1 MTNTKRHQLTRHSLP
16 KSLWVLIAM
25 LVIFSMAVPNFFSA
39 SNLENILRIS
49 SILTLVALGQALV
62 IILAGVE
69 FSVGSAV
76 ALCSIV
82 TVFAIQTQS
91 VPVAFAAGFSTVLG
105 IGVINGVLVAF
116 AKLPPFLATL
126 GMLILVHGVASV
138 AVGGLPIEAAV
149 SDAFYWIGRAKVLGI
164 PVPILLAGLGCL
176 LHFVI
181 LSKSK
186 IGREMYLVGANE
198 QAAHLAGISVRRTKL
213 IGYVLAAG
221 FVGVSGLILTSR
233 VASGQPNLVPN
244 LPFEAISACA
254 IGGISLAG
262 GKGNTLQVII
272 GVLIISILNNIIV
285 LLNLPAAYQ
294 LGVLGSVIILAV
306 FLQNTQLGFKFTR
319 VLSFMA
325 TRNGG

>member
-1 MTNTKRHQLTRHSLP
+1 M
-16 KSLWVLIAM
+16 VI
-25 LVIFSMAVPNFFSA
+25 IFSFAVPNFFSA
-39 SNLENILRIS
+39 SNLENVLRIS
-49 SILTLVALGQALV
+49 SILTLAALGQALV

-69 FSVGSAV
+69 FSIGSAV

-82 TVFAIQTQS
+82 TVFVVQTQT

-105 IGVINGVLVAF
+105 IGAINGLLVAF
-116 AKLPPFLATL
+116 ARLPPFLATL

-138 AVGGLPIEAAV
+138 AVGGLPIEAPV
-149 SDAFYWIGRAKVLGI
+149 SDAFYWMGRAKVLGI

-181 LSKSK
+181 LSKSR

-213 IGYVLAAG
+213 IGYILAAG
-221 FVGVSGLILTSR
+221 FLGISGLILTSR
-233 VASGQPNLVPN
+233 VASGQPNLIPN

-294 LGVLGSVIILAV
+294 LGVLGSVIIFAV
-306 FLQNTQLGFKFTR
+306 FLQNAQFGLNFKQ
-319 VLSFMA
+319 VVSFL
-325 TRNGG
+325 TVRSTGYRHDQ